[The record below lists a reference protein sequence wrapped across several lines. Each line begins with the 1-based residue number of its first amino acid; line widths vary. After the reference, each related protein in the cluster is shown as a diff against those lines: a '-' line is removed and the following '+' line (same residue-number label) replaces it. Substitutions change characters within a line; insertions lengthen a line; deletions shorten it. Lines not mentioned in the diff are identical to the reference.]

1 MDYYRILGV
10 PIQASG
16 EQLEQ
21 AYGDRILQLPRREYS
36 EMSIAARKQLLDEAY
51 VVLRDPEERRAY
63 DASFLANTYTQGGFS
78 PQSANAADEQAKTT
92 SFDQQAEPATAAG
105 ATSIAGSANP
115 APSIEINDEEFIG
128 ALLILQELGE
138 YELVLKLG
146 RSYLS
151 NSSASIEK
159 GRFGEPKIIRQ
170 DIVLTVALA
179 CLELGREQWQQRRYE
194 DAANSL
200 CEGQELLLREG
211 IFASVRGEIH
221 ADLNKLR
228 PYRVMELLA
237 LPEEK
242 VEQRRSGLQLLREML
257 HERGGMDGG
266 GDDRS
271 GLSIDDFLRF
281 IQQIRVYL
289 TSSEQQTL
297 FEEEARR
304 PSAVATYLAVY
315 ALLARGF
322 IQRQPASIRRAMLML
337 MRLGK
342 RQDVHLEQAVCAL
355 LLGRTQDASH
365 ALEFSGEY
373 ESLAFIREHSQ
384 GSPDLL
390 PGLCLYSERWL
401 QTEVFPHFR
410 DLAKEKVSLKDYFA
424 DEQLQTSLEA
434 LPTNDAANE
443 WEAIGSQ
450 RPSGTPQTASPSLG
464 DTARTSNTE
473 SESETVQGLKSQI
486 QRTKTLVESRSAA
499 GISAIPRSTP
509 TDELGNAIGFPRS
522 TTEGASVPTTLQN
535 ASTGSVQ
542 TLPAAERINAK
553 AGERKGA
560 SSQEAQSYTATPAAG
575 RTSKSPSVP
584 ESGQDDTGESQPGL
598 REFPNRANPT
608 KQGQGTKRS
617 GRTNRWSKLN
627 LRNFFSGLRQSSEE
641 TSAKSATTKQIPP
654 KWLLVAG
661 AMGIGIFL
669 LFVVWAQKNLFSKTP
684 QPATQPVVQV
694 EPPPEPTPTADA
706 SLLSSP
712 GPVTKEVAQQAIETW
727 LSTKA
732 KAFGPDHDVDRLK
745 QILANPVLP
754 RWQRLAQT
762 AKRQNWYREYKHDLK
777 VDSIEIRQIDPNQA
791 RVEAQVSESAQ
802 HFQRNKV
809 IKKESYDS
817 NLRVRYDLVRQNG
830 QWRIQN
836 MKVL

>member
-36 EMSIAARKQLLDEAY
+36 EMAIAARKQLLDEAY
-51 VVLRDPEERRAY
+51 VVLRDPEERKAY

-78 PQSANAADEQAKTT
+78 PQSANTSDEQAKTT
-92 SFDQQAEPATAAG
+92 SFEQAESANLSGT
-105 ATSIAGSANP
+105 TSIAGSANP

-151 NSSASIEK
+151 NSSTSIEK

-200 CEGQELLLREG
+200 SEGQELLLREG
-211 IFASVRGEIH
+211 IFASVRGEIY

-228 PYRVMELLA
+228 PYRVLELLA

-257 HERGGMDGG
+257 HERDGMDGS

-289 TSSEQQTL
+289 TSSEQQVL

-322 IQRQPASIRRAMLML
+322 IQRQPALSRRAKLML

-355 LLGRTQDASH
+355 LLGQTQEASH

-434 LPTNDAANE
+434 LPATDAANE

-450 RPSGTPQTASPSLG
+450 RPSATPRTASDP
-464 DTARTSNTE
+464 E

-486 QRTKTLVESRSAA
+486 QRTKALVESRSAAQSAA

-509 TDELGNAIGFPRS
+509 TEEVGNAIEFPR
-522 TTEGASVPTTLQN
+522 TTTAQASVPTTLQN
-535 ASTGSVQ
+535 ASSGSVQ
-542 TLPAAERINAK
+542 TLPAAERIDAK
-553 AGERKGA
+553 AGDRKSA
-560 SSQEAQSYTATPAAG
+560 SSQEAQSYTAMPAAG
-575 RTSKSPSVP
+575 RTSKAPSVP
-584 ESGQDDTGESQPGL
+584 ESGGDDPGESPPGL

-608 KQGQGTKRS
+608 RQGQGPKRS

-627 LRNFFSGLRQSSEE
+627 LRNLFSGLRQSSEE

-661 AMGIGIFL
+661 AIGIGVFL
-669 LFVVWAQKNLFSKTP
+669 LFVVWAQKNLFSKAP
-684 QPATQPVVQV
+684 QPVTQPLV
-694 EPPPEPTPTADA
+694 EVSPAPSPTPTADA

-727 LSTKA
+727 LSTKV
-732 KAFGPDHDVDRLK
+732 KAFGPDHDVDRLN
-745 QILANPVLP
+745 QILANPALP
-754 RWQRLAQT
+754 RWQKLAQT

-777 VDSIEIRQIDPNQA
+777 VDSIEIRQINPNQA

-802 HFQRNKV
+802 HFLRNKV